1 MHILNIYIN
10 LCIFQGEFEFIIYAT
25 QVDRGYKNATKKMR
39 LLKINA
45 SLQRIYKVT
54 KIKKAMERHEKL

>member
-1 MHILNIYIN
+1 MHVLNIYIN
-10 LCIFQGEFEFIIYAT
+10 LCIFQGEFEFIIY
-25 QVDRGYKNATKKMR
+25 ATKKMR